1 MLRRLHLDEAS
12 RASHLRAPSKEGEN
26 QGNQGESDLA
36 LEFSRLLDQVQGP
49 IAAAHDEVM
58 ALGLALAQAIPLIQK
73 PKQDTQKQDQSDR
86 SQDQAQDNGSREVD
100 VSVGDGQDS
109 GTSTRY
115 SLDTK
120 DTGTAQGPQR
130 REATA
135 TKDTSEE
142 SEDDEKPQD
151 RQLTVSLNDGPDLVV
166 EDGLVADDSAV
177 TVQAEVVEAAAAP
190 VEAEAA
196 VVVVQLEDSSQG
208 PQVEEGPKEVEIKAV
223 LQDVKMAVNSQ
234 QSTDD
239 ENDDSA
245 DAGQDFTSSSEVMA
259 NADDVVIRQVKVSG
273 EKNSAAAADQT
284 EEASAASPAAQSS
297 AAQESGK
304 LDVREVKQALGEGH
318 SVAEQRLQR
327 QREATSKLVQS
338 IKIEST
344 HSLEQAATEPGKTAS
359 ATVDSAFQMTLLRQA
374 FESLRVQKPEASD
387 TKQRTAAPQ
396 SVAAGSITEA
406 KASTHEPTARGS
418 KQLSPPLARR
428 MLERVESTLK
438 EAARSRDGKTLSLRL
453 DPANLGRVK
462 VDVSLREGSLHAR
475 ITPENKQV
483 LVALREN
490 APELQAALRKLGLN
504 VDSVTVTVT
513 SEAGQDLSEFGRELN
528 NGKSFQD
535 ERNNLPN
542 EGRQVAENTL
552 GNELAEPR
560 AVGSKPA
567 ETADSDHWVA

>member
-196 VVVVQLEDSSQG
+196 VVVAQLEDSSQG

-223 LQDVKMAVNSQ
+223 LQDVKMAVSSQ